1 MEVVH
6 KRTSKKKWIVIGLIA
21 AILTI
26 TAINITIIQNKKNN
40 TSTDLKFATVTKK
53 EISNTKLIA
62 GRIVPGNMETYRVDP
77 TKGKVKEIFVK
88 AGQKVKKGD
97 KLFVYNDA
105 DVSIQEKQLEID
117 QKSTDLRSK
126 QLNDKMASL
135 KKQIQKAKDEH
146 ASAEVIDP
154 LETQWQDL
162 QSQQQSLNLEIEKNK
177 LTAEQ
182 LKNKRD
188 DLTVYSSIDGVVLKA
203 NPDAGQNI
211 SQTSG
216 VQGDPI
222 VQIVSKDPYQIEG
235 TLTELQKA
243 QIQVNQPITITAK
256 AAAGKTWTGKIIE
269 ISDYPTSSES
279 AQDLPG
285 NAGTQPQ
292 NISYYNFKAALDS
305 QEGLSPGYHVS
316 VQVELS
322 KKKMPAVPNSSIV
335 EKGDSSYVYVVMN
348 HKLHKQK
355 ITKGNSDGEWT
366 EIPVG
371 LKPGEQV
378 VDHPSDR
385 LYEGMEV
392 EKK

>member
-177 LTAEQ
+177 
-182 LKNKRD
+182 
-188 DLTVYSSIDGVVLKA
+188 
-203 NPDAGQNI
+203 PD
-211 SQTSG
+211 SG
-216 VQGDPI
+216 
-222 VQIVSKDPYQIEG
+222 
-235 TLTELQKA
+235 A
-243 QIQVNQPITITAK
+243 AK
-256 AAAGKTWTGKIIE
+256 E
-269 ISDYPTSSES
+269 
-279 AQDLPG
+279 
-285 NAGTQPQ
+285 
-292 NISYYNFKAALDS
+292 
-305 QEGLSPGYHVS
+305 
-316 VQVELS
+316 
-322 KKKMPAVPNSSIV
+322 
-335 EKGDSSYVYVVMN
+335 
-348 HKLHKQK
+348 
-355 ITKGNSDGEWT
+355 
-366 EIPVG
+366 
-371 LKPGEQV
+371 
-378 VDHPSDR
+378 
-385 LYEGMEV
+385 
-392 EKK
+392 